1 MDVIFGFSVKNWSR
15 LPFKQNKIQYQYRL
29 HISLIYLYLSW
40 ARLHPELSGNGSA
53 REDLKRETQD
63 LHRKSI
69 KWKTKHIGRFK
80 NHMCWNLYSWKC
92 KIFCLFWNLGFHVSP
107 VFISTLKIMV
117 TGKRFL
123 LNLDRTNPYGTSIF
137 GFILS
142 LRPNMKN
149 NGHMTNYMGAGGLP
163 GG

>member
-1 MDVIFGFSVKNWSR
+1 MTFSDSVWKIGPDSLCNKKNR
-15 LPFKQNKIQYQYRL
+15 NKYRFHVYARIPFSTCVELFWI
-29 HISLIYLYLSW
+29 
-40 ARLHPELSGNGSA
+40 LSGIWRAG
-53 REDLKRETQD
+53 EDLKRKTQD

-69 KWKTKHIGRFK
+69 KWKTKHIGRFR
-80 NHMCWNLYSWKC
+80 NYMCWNLYSWKC
-92 KIFCLFWNLGFHVSP
+92 KICFLFWNLGFYVSP
-107 VFISTLKIMV
+107 IIISTLKIMV

-123 LNLDRTNPYGTSIF
+123 PYLDRRNPYGTSIF